1 MSPYGPRET
10 CLSPAANP
18 RLNALFGGLSECYER
33 YVVEFRILGP
43 LEVVRDGQ
51 RVDVGGKRQRGVL
64 TMLLLEANRLVPAD
78 VLRDRLWGEEPPPS
92 AATSLHNAVS
102 QLRKLLGDGVIETRA
117 PGYVLHVEPGAFDL
131 ARFEQRLHD
140 ARTSPPEARAAI
152 LASALAEWRG
162 PALAESAYEPW
173 AEAEVRRLEELRT
186 AALEDRLDAD
196 LAEGR
201 HVEVVAE
208 LESLVRQNP
217 LRERLWGQLMLALYQ
232 AGRQGDAALA
242 YQEAR
247 TTLVRELGI
256 EPSPALRRIHGAIIR
271 QELEPGADGSAELVA
286 GPGDLTEISSAVLAG
301 RVVPVL
307 GEDTDP
313 LGALLAER
321 FRYPT
326 SEPTDVA
333 RISQYA
339 ATIQGYGPLHEE
351 LREWVRTAAEPTD
364 MHRFLA
370 RLPELLRNRGSP
382 HQLLVTTSYGSALEQ
397 AFADAGEEV
406 DVVAYLPS
414 GPDRG
419 KFDHLSPDGTSRVI
433 DVPNL
438 YAQELSLERRT
449 IILRLRGRLDGPG
462 GASRSFVVTEDDH
475 IEYLRRADVAAAV
488 PVSLAA
494 TLRRSH
500 FLFLGYTVRDWPL
513 RLVLGRIWGDE
524 AVAYRSWAVHPQ
536 TSPAERELWRRL
548 DVELLETPLD
558 RFVRALIEA
567 VGAAEAVV

>member
-1 MSPYGPRET
+1 M
-10 CLSPAANP
+10 
-18 RLNALFGGLSECYER
+18 
-33 YVVEFRILGP
+33 VEFRILGP
-43 LEVVRDGQ
+43 LEIVRDGE
-51 RVDVGGKRQRGVL
+51 RVEINGKRQRGVL
-64 TMLLLEANRLVPAD
+64 TMLLLEANRLLPAD
-78 VLRDRLWGEEPPPS
+78 LLRDRLWGESPPPT
-92 AATSLHNAVS
+92 ATTSLHNAVS
-102 QLRKLLGDGVIETRA
+102 QLRKLLGDGVIETRP
-117 PGYVLHVEPGAFDL
+117 PGYVLHVEPEHFDL

-140 ARTSPPEARAAI
+140 AREAAPEERATI
-152 LASALAEWRG
+152 LTAALSEWRG

-196 LAEGR
+196 LAAGR

-256 EPSPALRRIHGAIIR
+256 EPGPALRRIHGAIVR
-271 QELEPGADGSAELVA
+271 QELEPLADGSADLATEA
-286 GPGDLTEISSAVLAG
+286 GDLTEIVSAVLAG

-321 FRYPT
+321 FRYPS
-326 SEPTDVA
+326 SEPADVA

-339 ATIQGYGPLHEE
+339 ATIRGYGPLHEE
-351 LREWVRTAAEPTD
+351 LREWVSANAEPTD
-364 MHRFLA
+364 VHRFLA
-370 RLPELLRNRGSP
+370 RLPQLLRERGSP

-406 DVVAYLPS
+406 DVVAYFPS

-449 IILRLRGRLDGPG
+449 IILRLRGRLDAPG

-494 TLRRSH
+494 SLRRSH

-536 TSPAERELWRRL
+536 PAPAERELWRRL
-548 DVELLETPLD
+548 DVELVETPLD
-558 RFVRALIEA
+558 RFARTLADVIGSTEA
-567 VGAAEAVV
+567 VA